1 MAKALPV
8 ILLFLSLCSCS
19 AWGSRDA
26 FYRGLRLKT
35 ESAAQEQSEKTKLLN
50 EARAFFEKAL
60 NSRNVYIRRAASTG
74 ILDLLY
80 DGHAVSRQV
89 LRRIQREPPGG
100 SWAAAFDVLE
110 TLPEGRRRKSPSE
123 ADLARVREKALAF
136 LLDAENFTGENAAP
150 GFTGAFPD
158 TAAFYVL
165 RECLAFDPGIFS
177 PAESATIDGHFAA
190 LRSRFGEALAR
201 FRVTLETPPRP
212 GNSDNPAAFAE
223 LPAGADLFFRYP
235 GLLNSLGRA
244 FQYGSSDGEGIDL
257 FLEWERIAGRE
268 NITQNTGEIRF
279 KLLFFAGRIA
289 RQRGRLREGVS
300 LFERALPFAPDSTQS
315 DACIWYILDSALSLG
330 TDIMLEKLP
339 LLITQWHDKAYFYDV
354 LDKLTAVLAA
364 SRRWNDIASVFPFI
378 RDYADNA
385 SVAKYA
391 YITGR
396 ALEDGLLSIEESG
409 ETAADPVRAFMETA
423 YNSSGGAYYYR
434 AKSAA
439 ALGKP
444 FELLPPQPPGSPPK
458 RQRTRDQAEMVF
470 LRGFFTHQMAE
481 FAPRYIRALDREL
494 DAGEKQILA
503 EALGEAGLYAES
515 IRLISSFLERDG
527 GQPSRENLETYFPR
541 PFRELTEKYAAECNL
556 APELLFG
563 LIRTESAFQSGVIS
577 RAGAVGLTQLMPATA
592 QEMADRIRRRGG
604 PDYTPIDEA
613 ALQESETNI
622 HIGAVYLR
630 YLMDRMESPLLS
642 LLAYNGGMN
651 RVRRWRGTSGVQSED
666 GQAVFD
672 LSEDLFL
679 ETIEYQETREY
690 GRRVS
695 AAEVVYRILY
705 YGFD

>member
-35 ESAAQEQSEKTKLLN
+35 ESAAQEQSEKTKLLD

-60 NSRNVYIRRAASTG
+60 NSRNVYIRRAASTE

-330 TDIMLEKLP
+330 SDIMLEKLP

-385 SVAKYA
+385 SVANTPTLPDARWKTA
-391 YITGR
+391 FFLLKNPAKQPPIRFARLWKRPTIQAAARIITGQKAR
-396 ALEDGLLSIEESG
+396 RLWGNLLSYCRLSRR
-409 ETAADPVRAFMETA
+409 AAR
-423 YNSSGGAYYYR
+423 
-434 AKSAA
+434 
-439 ALGKP
+439 
-444 FELLPPQPPGSPPK
+444 PK
-458 RQRTRDQAEMVF
+458 DKE
-470 LRGFFTHQMAE
+470 RG
-481 FAPRYIRALDREL
+481 
-494 DAGEKQILA
+494 
-503 EALGEAGLYAES
+503 
-515 IRLISSFLERDG
+515 
-527 GQPSRENLETYFPR
+527 
-541 PFRELTEKYAAECNL
+541 
-556 APELLFG
+556 
-563 LIRTESAFQSGVIS
+563 
-577 RAGAVGLTQLMPATA
+577 
-592 QEMADRIRRRGG
+592 IRRRWYSCGDFSLIKW
-604 PDYTPIDEA
+604 P
-613 ALQESETNI
+613 
-622 HIGAVYLR
+622 
-630 YLMDRMESPLLS
+630 S
-642 LLAYNGGMN
+642 LLP
-651 RVRRWRGTSGVQSED
+651 GTSELWTGSLIPAKSKFWRKLWARRD
-666 GQAVFD
+666 CTRNRYA
-672 LSEDLFL
+672 LFL
-679 ETIEYQETREY
+679 LFWNMT
-690 GRRVS
+690 
-695 AAEVVYRILY
+695 AASPAARI
-705 YGFD
+705 